1 MACGEEV
8 VGERETR
15 PLGHGSM
22 NRERQEREREEV
34 KAISPRLRTRPEDTA
49 DAVVA
54 MAGGENPAAIH
65 GWALEAMIHEVKG
78 TGRRRGTRGSHRG

>member
-22 NRERQEREREEV
+22 NRERQVREREEV
-34 KAISPRLRTRPEDTA
+34 KAILPRPRMRPEDTV

-54 MAGGENPAAIH
+54 MAGGESSPAHSKMAILATIFH
-65 GWALEAMIHEVKG
+65 GKRS
-78 TGRRRGTRGSHRG
+78 GRERRA